1 MRKRNFAGGESHVR
15 FEDEADAEYRLAG
28 GWYEDRREHLGRE
41 FFDAVDATI
50 DQIVAMPQAG
60 ALVPQMPPDLPVRRR
75 AVTRFP
81 SHVVYLEAPTRI
93 RILAIAHDRRKPG
106 YWESRLK

>member
-1 MRKRNFAGGESHVR
+1 VNPGVR
-15 FEDEADAEYRLAG
+15 FDDEADAEYRFAG
-28 GWYEDRREHLGRE
+28 RWYEARREHLGIE

-50 DQIVAMPQAG
+50 DQIVATPRAG
-60 ALVPQMPPDLPVRRR
+60 ARVRRLPADLTVRRR

-81 SHVVYLEAPTRI
+81 YHVVYLEMATHI

-106 YWESRLK
+106 YWKDRLK

>member
-1 MRKRNFAGGESHVR
+1 VNPRVR
-15 FEDEADAEYRLAG
+15 FDDEADAEYRFAG
-28 GWYEDRREHLGRE
+28 RWYEGRREHLGTE

-50 DQIVAMPQAG
+50 DQIVAMPRAG
-60 ALVPQMPPDLPVRRR
+60 ARVPRLPANLTVRRR

-81 SHVVYLEAPTRI
+81 YHVVYLEMTSHI

-106 YWESRLK
+106 YWKDRLK

>member
-1 MRKRNFAGGESHVR
+1 VNPRVR
-15 FEDEADAEYRLAG
+15 FDDEADAEYRFAG
-28 GWYEDRREHLGRE
+28 RWYEARREHLGIE

-50 DQIVAMPQAG
+50 DQIVATPHVG
-60 ALVPQMPPDLPVRRR
+60 ARVRRLPSDLTVRRR

-81 SHVVYLEAPTRI
+81 YHVVYLEMATHI

-106 YWESRLK
+106 YWKDRL

>member
-1 MRKRNFAGGESHVR
+1 VNPLVR
-15 FEDEADAEYRLAG
+15 FDCEADAEYRLAG
-28 GWYEDRREHLGRE
+28 QWYEARREHLGME

-50 DQIVAMPQAG
+50 DRIVATPGAG
-60 ALVPQMPPDLPVRRR
+60 SRLPLPKDLTVRRR

-81 SHVVYLEAPTRI
+81 YHVVYMELSTHI

-106 YWESRLK
+106 YWKDRLK